1 MKQNKGI
8 DRIIGEKV
16 EIILINYFQNKM
28 TNKIKFIVPALALG
42 VLLSGTAVFAE
53 GNGTSSTEN
62 TTTTTTV
69 SARKACIETAR
80 TTRVAAVKAASDVAK
95 SAKADAKT
103 ARETEVDNYFISK
116 ISLPFL

>member
-16 EIILINYFQNKM
+16 EIILINCFQNKM

-62 TTTTTTV
+62 TTTTV